1 MERSDGENLRT
12 VRTLESFKDIH
23 KGETIWVLGSGGSL
37 DFLDPSFFDDKIC
50 VGVNF
55 VGKVFGLANYF
66 TFSHYHSDSLEMADS
81 SRFVF
86 TPKKEHGNRAEWSG
100 HLPANI
106 VLFDSNAGAPGDSF
120 DPFGKD
126 NPTTGLMIGNSSIHG
141 SLHLAAYLGAK
152 HIVLVGA
159 DCGKLNNVDRFTGY
173 VIGDNPWS
181 EYNTKLVMMKRWI
194 LENFGAKVYS
204 LNPFVNFNLEGV
216 PFDGVAKINL

>member
-1 MERSDGENLRT
+1 MEQSNGENLHT
-12 VRTLESFKDIH
+12 IRTLESFKDIH

-55 VGKVFGLANYF
+55 VGKTFGLTNYF
-66 TFSHYHSDSLEMADS
+66 TFSHYHLDSLEMAES

-86 TPKKEHGNRAEWSG
+86 APKKEHGARQEWSG
-100 HLPANI
+100 PIPANVI
-106 VLFDSNAGAPGDSF
+106 LFETTTGEPGYSF

-126 NPTTGLMIGNSSIHG
+126 NPTVGLMIGNSSIHG
-141 SLHLAAYLGAK
+141 SIHLAAYLGAK

-159 DCGKLNNVDRFTGY
+159 DCGKLNGVDRFNNY
-173 VIGDNPWS
+173 VPGDNPWS
-181 EYNTKLVMMKRWI
+181 EYNTKLIEVKRWI

-216 PFDGVAKINL
+216 SFDGEVKINL